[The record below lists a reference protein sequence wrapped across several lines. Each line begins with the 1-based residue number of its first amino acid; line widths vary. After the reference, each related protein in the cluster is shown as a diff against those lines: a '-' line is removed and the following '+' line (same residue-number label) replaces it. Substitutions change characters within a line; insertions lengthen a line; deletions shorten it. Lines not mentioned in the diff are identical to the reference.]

1 MAIISAENVEKFCK
15 SSVPLFDFL
24 DIKFEFL
31 DDGVICCHL
40 PYDRKVSNH
49 LNSVYAGVQWSIA
62 EVLGGIAFAANSVPG
77 YVPLL
82 KSMNIE
88 FKNPAMSDLVA
99 IIQFTE
105 QDAFSMKQALES
117 QGRYNFDLKSSV
129 QDTQGNVVAEGLAE
143 YAIRKMS

>member
-49 LNSVYAGVQWSIA
+49 LNSVYAGVLWSIA

-88 FKNPAMSDLVA
+88 FKKPAMTDLIAQVRFSDDEALN
-99 IIQFTE
+99 
-105 QDAFSMKQALES
+105 MKQALEN
-117 QGRYNFDLKSSV
+117 QGRYDFELASNVHDSN
-129 QDTQGNVVAEGLAE
+129 GNLVAKGLAV
-143 YAIRKMS
+143 YAIRKMG

>member
-31 DDGVICCHL
+31 NDGVICCHL

-88 FKNPAMSDLVA
+88 FKKPAMSDLVA
-99 IIQFTE
+99 SIQFTE

-117 QGRYNFDLKSSV
+117 EGRYNFDLKSSV

>member
-88 FKNPAMSDLVA
+88 FKKPAMTALIAQVRFSDDEALN
-99 IIQFTE
+99 
-105 QDAFSMKQALES
+105 MKQALEN
-117 QGRYNFDLKSSV
+117 QGRYDFELASNVHDSN
-129 QDTQGNVVAEGLAE
+129 GNLVAKGLAV
-143 YAIRKMS
+143 YAIRKMG

>member
-88 FKNPAMSDLVA
+88 FKKPAMTDLIAQVRFSDDEALN
-99 IIQFTE
+99 
-105 QDAFSMKQALES
+105 MKQALEN
-117 QGRYNFDLKSSV
+117 QGRYDFELASNVHDSN
-129 QDTQGNVVAEGLAE
+129 GNLVAKRLAV
-143 YAIRKMS
+143 YAIRKMG

>member
-1 MAIISAENVEKFCK
+1 MATISTENVEKFCK
-15 SSVPLFDFL
+15 SSVPLFEFL

-88 FKNPAMSDLVA
+88 FKKPAMTDLKAKVQSSEA
-99 IIQFTE
+99 
-105 QDAFSMKQALES
+105 DALNMKQGLEAE
-117 QGRYNFDLKSSV
+117 GRYNFELISSV
-129 QDTQGNVVAEGLAE
+129 EDIHGNVVAKGIAV
-143 YAIRKMS
+143 YAIRKMR

>member
-88 FKNPAMSDLVA
+88 FKKPAMTDLIAQVRFSDDEALN
-99 IIQFTE
+99 
-105 QDAFSMKQALES
+105 MKQALEN
-117 QGRYNFDLKSSV
+117 QGRYDFELASNVHDSN
-129 QDTQGNVVAEGLAE
+129 GNLVAKGLAV
-143 YAIRKMS
+143 YAIRKMG